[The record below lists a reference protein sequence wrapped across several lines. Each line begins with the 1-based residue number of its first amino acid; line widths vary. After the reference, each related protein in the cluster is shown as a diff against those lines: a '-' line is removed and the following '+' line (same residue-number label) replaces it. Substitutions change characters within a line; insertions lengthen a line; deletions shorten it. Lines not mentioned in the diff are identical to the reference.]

1 MVIIIFVSDLGLIR
15 MVDKFLQYIKYV
27 KTEKYP

>member
-1 MVIIIFVSDLGLIR
+1 MVVIIFVSDLGLIR
-15 MVDKFLQYIKYV
+15 MVDKFLQCIKYV